1 MDSKVNKPLGEITD
15 ITSKDFMKIEFLPI
29 QKETQFTLIN
39 EKQSN
44 NLCKAKEFLLNELD
58 KSEVQKQLFPMDFVL
73 LNHATT
79 AEEKTEVY
87 KKINDKLKNL
97 TYKMEKIFNE

>member
-1 MDSKVNKPLGEITD
+1 
-15 ITSKDFMKIEFLPI
+15 MKIDFLPI

-44 NLCKAKEFLLNELD
+44 NLCKAKEFLLDELE
-58 KSEVQKQLFPMDFVL
+58 KMEVQKQLFPMDFVL

-97 TYKMEKIFNE
+97 ICKMEKIFNE